1 MALLTLLAL
10 AAAAP
15 SAPAP
20 SPERARLVA
29 ELAARCRLLETPPS
43 DMSLVA
49 YAQILV
55 DPRFPDRLCRGL
67 DGDLAVR
74 LALLVAESPSSA
86 SGGAYGLLANFYR
99 GGSGIKSDAGLAR
112 FYRRRAWLLGS
123 RVLNDFKTPAEA
135 RAFLTD
141 AGTIALLRDRLARG
155 APPKE
160 RVWLAEAL
168 LARRGAGDVAEART
182 ALRTPEAGTV
192 AAARLV
198 LAELALEPGAS
209 SADVADAAMRLR
221 PVAPSVEAGAKARSL
236 ILRLARLQ
244 LAAAGTPEESW
255 EAIQSLAAAAYAG
268 EAEPR
273 KAFREALRAAN
284 GGREPT
290 SFAATAPPPRIIG
303 DDYPPMAMRKNLSG
317 VVRLRALVDP
327 RGRIVFTESANPAQP
342 ALLVDTVRR
351 VYASRSVPPLTI
363 AARPTPYVWVTV
375 PPVNFRIGE

>member
-1 MALLTLLAL
+1 MAFLTLLAL

-15 SAPAP
+15 SAPAL
-20 SPERARLVA
+20 SPERTRLVA
-29 ELAARCRLLETPPS
+29 ELAAKCRLLENPPS
-43 DMSLVA
+43 DMNLVA

-55 DPRFPDRLCRGL
+55 DPRSPDRLCRGV
-67 DGDLAVR
+67 DKDLAVR

-99 GGSGIKSDAGLAR
+99 GGSGIKSDARLAR
-112 FYRRRAWLLGS
+112 FYRQRAWLLGS
-123 RVLNDFKTPAEA
+123 RVLNRFDSPEEA
-135 RAFLTD
+135 RAYLTEPESIDFLR
-141 AGTIALLRDRLARG
+141 ARISRG
-155 APPKE
+155 APAKE

-168 LARRGAGDVAEART
+168 LARRAAGDVAEAR
-182 ALRTPEAGTV
+182 ALLRTPEAGTV

-209 SADVADAAMRLR
+209 PADVADAAIRLR
-221 PVAPSVEAGAKARSL
+221 PVAPSLEAGARARPL

-244 LAAAGTPEESW
+244 LAEAGTPEESW

-268 EAEPR
+268 EAEAV

-284 GGREPT
+284 GGREPA
-290 SFAATAPPPRIIG
+290 SFAATAPPPRIAG

-351 VYASRSVPPLTI
+351 VYASRSVPPVTI

-375 PPVNFRIGE
+375 PPVNFRIDE